1 MQIINLKT
9 GEPFPL
15 LDCGLCL
22 GNFDGVHLGHKAL
35 VKELIRLNSL
45 RRDRLPLGALL
56 FSKPPSAYLRGSAV
70 PQLTTFEDKLRLL
83 QREGLQFAVI
93 VDFPELM
100 NLSPDDFVREILIN
114 QCRCRI
120 AVCGFNYSYGAK
132 GAGTPED
139 LQRTFGSQPDRTVG
153 IVPPVTD
160 GKSTVS
166 STSVRELLAAGHP
179 EDATRMLG
187 YPFTLTGKV
196 GKGRQVGKVMGYPT
210 ANLTFP
216 EGLLVPAHGVYLTS
230 VKIGRRSFF
239 GISNVGVRPTFEDDS
254 ETVNCETFLFD
265 FNGDL
270 YGKTMQVSFLR
281 FLRTERRFADPTAL
295 SEQIKK
301 DIERAKS
308 YL

>member
-56 FSKPPSAYLRGSAV
+56 FSKPPSAYLQGKAV
-70 PQLTTFEDKLRLL
+70 PQLTTFEEKLRLL

-93 VDFPELM
+93 VDFPDLM
-100 NLSPDDFVREILIN
+100 NLSPDDFVREILIQ
-114 QCRCRI
+114 QCHCRI
-120 AVCGFNYSYGAK
+120 AVCGFNYSYGSR
-132 GAGTPED
+132 GAGSPED
-139 LQRTFGSQPDRTVG
+139 LVRTFGSQPDRTVG
-153 IVPPVTD
+153 VVPPVTD
-160 GKSTVS
+160 GKDTVS
-166 STSVRELLAAGHP
+166 STAVRKQLAAGHP

-187 YPFTLTGKV
+187 HPFTLIGKV
-196 GKGRQVGKVMGYPT
+196 TEGRHVGTVMGYPT

-216 EGLLVPAHGVYLTS
+216 DGLLVPAHGVYLTS
-230 VKIGRRSFF
+230 IKIGRRSFF
-239 GISNVGVRPTFEDDS
+239 GISNVGIRPTFEDDS
-254 ETVNCETFLFD
+254 EAVNCETFLFD
-265 FNGDL
+265 FKGNL
-270 YGKTMQVSFLR
+270 YDKTMQVSFLR
-281 FLRTERRFADPTAL
+281 FLRAERKFADRQAL
-295 SEQIKK
+295 TDQIKR

-308 YL
+308 YI